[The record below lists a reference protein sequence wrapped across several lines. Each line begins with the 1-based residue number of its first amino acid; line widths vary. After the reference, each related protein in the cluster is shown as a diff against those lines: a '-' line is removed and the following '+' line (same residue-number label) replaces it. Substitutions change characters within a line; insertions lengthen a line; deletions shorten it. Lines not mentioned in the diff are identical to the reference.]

1 SSTENPIVME
11 GVSAADFESL
21 LTVLYA
27 THFSTN
33 QPAPDAS
40 LIIPA
45 FRLAN
50 KWNFA
55 DLRAYLIPLAE
66 KVLSDVD
73 KIIFAREFDVK
84 DWLVPAHTKLCQRA
98 EALTSEEALKLGVE
112 SLLLIFRI
120 REE

>member
-1 SSTENPIVME
+1 TENPIVME

-33 QPAPDAS
+33 QPAPEAS

-55 DLRAYLIPLAE
+55 DLRTYLIPLAE

-73 KIIFAREFDVK
+73 KIVFAREFDVK
-84 DWLVPAHTKLCQRA
+84 DWLAPAHTRLCQRK
-98 EALTSEEALKLGVE
+98 EPPNSEEASKLGVG
-112 SLLLIFRI
+112 SLLLILRI
-120 REE
+120 RE